1 MATNETKSAVSAA
14 KEIPKEITAAFRE
27 VVQFYETRQYAK
39 GLEAADRILEK
50 VPTHGDTVAMKGL
63 IVNSIGGRKAE
74 AHELAK
80 LALRFDIKSHI
91 CWHVFGII
99 HRSENNFIEAIKCYK
114 NALRIDPEK

>member
-1 MATNETKSAVSAA
+1 MSTSTKESRP
-14 KEIPKEITAAFRE
+14 ELPKEISQTFRE
-27 VVQFYETRQYAK
+27 VVQYFETRQYTK

-50 VPTHGDTVAMKGL
+50 IPTHGDTVAMKGL

-80 LALRFDIKSHI
+80 LALRYDIKSHI

-99 HRSENNFIEAIKCYK
+99 HRSENNFAEAIKCYK